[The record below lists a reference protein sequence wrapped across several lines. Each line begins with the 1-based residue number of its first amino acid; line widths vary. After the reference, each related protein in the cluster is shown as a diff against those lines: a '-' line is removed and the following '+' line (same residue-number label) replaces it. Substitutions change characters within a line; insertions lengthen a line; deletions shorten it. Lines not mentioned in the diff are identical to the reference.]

1 VYDALTTARSYRD
14 SLTHAQ
20 AVEEMRASK
29 GQFDP
34 QLLEAFLG
42 WADTRDTPAHRRTP
56 QDVATFTM
64 GLTA

>member
-1 VYDALTTARSYRD
+1 M
-14 SLTHAQ
+14 THAQ
-20 AVEEMRASK
+20 AVGEMRASK

-42 WADTRDTPAHRRTP
+42 WADSSEIPAHRRATP
-56 QDVATFTM
+56 EGIATFTM

>member
-1 VYDALTTARSYRD
+1 MRS
-14 SLTHAQ
+14 
-20 AVEEMRASK
+20 SK

-42 WADTRDTPAHRRTP
+42 WADTSDTPAHRRATP
-56 QDVATFTM
+56 EGIAAFTM